1 MCCHHLRL
9 LFPLANISHQIYFQ
23 IMLSKYMCTAAVTIF
38 APCSPWQISHT
49 KYILFSSAKFCWPNI
64 SFLFLHIFGALNLI
78 YWPLLRD
85 RMIYLGKIKEFHF
98 PGTNPLVPRLFLMQP
113 VRKQE
118 GDKGAGSE
126 ESHFKEALVEL
137 SKTRAF
143 PVLGSREILKF
154 AADFRA
160 ISLSQTTTSLQ

>member
-1 MCCHHLRL
+1 MVYLR
-9 LFPLANISHQIYFQ
+9 
-23 IMLSKYMCTAAVTIF
+23 
-38 APCSPWQISHT
+38 
-49 KYILFSSAKFCWPNI
+49 
-64 SFLFLHIFGALNLI
+64 
-78 YWPLLRD
+78 
-85 RMIYLGKIKEFHF
+85 KIKEPHF
-98 PGTNPLVPRLFLMQP
+98 PRTNPLVPRLFLMQP

-118 GDKGAGSE
+118 GDKVAAAE

-160 ISLSQTTTSLQ
+160 ISLSQTTTSAPQ